1 MTFGTLTDMVREARG
16 IQTTDTA
23 GTRTTTGT
31 TEKDEE
37 EDNEVYEEDIP
48 DLIKDVIQL
57 FEDFLWIHD
66 GKVTNKEPQPDDWA
80 NQQIIY
86 GAQFDELVTDLLSL
100 FSDWGLV

>member
-1 MTFGTLTDMVREARG
+1 MTFGVLTDMVKESRA
-16 IQTTDTA
+16 IQTTDTV

-31 TEKDEE
+31 TDKEDEE
-37 EDNEVYEEDIP
+37 VFEEEVP

-80 NQQIIY
+80 NDQIIY
-86 GAQFDELVTDLLSL
+86 GSQFDELVSDLVNL
-100 FSDWGLV
+100 FDEWGLV